1 MLSYFIVQMIIF
13 IFILVKKNVKLM
25 ITTIIVIAS
34 NVLYAKII
42 YAIFVKELD
51 RVNHIKEIVA
61 FYHVYIIYFLLM
73 DPKKARKIFPEFI
86 MRKQII
92 L

>member
-34 NVLYAKII
+34 NALYAKII
-42 YAIFVKELD
+42 YAIFVKELNMA
-51 RVNHIKEIVA
+51 NHLKETVA
-61 FYHVYIIYFLLM
+61 FYHVYIIHFLL
-73 DPKKARKIFPEFI
+73 
-86 MRKQII
+86 I
-92 L
+92 LYLSDL